1 MEGMGEEWRK
11 IETKNEKKRQEGRK
25 RWK

>member
-1 MEGMGEEWRK
+1 MEGVREEWRK
-11 IETKNEKKRQEGRK
+11 IETKNEIKRQEGRK